1 MAQNIYDDP
10 TFFASYI
17 ALRQNPNSA
26 NEMLEKPALFS
37 LAPDLGGKR
46 VLDLGCGCGENC
58 AEFFRRG
65 AASVTGVDISERMLA
80 VARQR
85 AAGRGVPARRY
96 GGAARLRAAV
106 RRRFQLAGGA
116 LCKRLPQALRRG
128 LFPADAGGAFVF
140 SQENPL
146 TTAPS
151 ADEVWTRDENGG
163 YLHYNLAAYS
173 NGGRRT
179 IHWFVDG
186 VVKYHRTFSD
196 VVNALAQAG
205 FVVTAMREPIPSE
218 ADLER
223 DPTLARKLHKP
234 DFLLVQAK
242 KPVSLGF

>member
-46 VLDLGCGCGENC
+46 VLDLGCGCGEN
-58 AEFFRRG
+58 ARNSSAAARR
-65 AASVTGVDISERMLA
+65 ASRGWTSRNECWPSP
-80 VARQR
+80 QR